1 MLIFLYFRGVK
12 RKNSWLRMLA
22 CCLLGVVAVSLNAA
36 PADSVRH
43 AAADSVQGTT
53 RDTTL
58 AAMDSVEFCLLTCQP
73 HDEIYSLYG
82 HTALRYHDLRSK
94 QDWAFNY
101 GVFNF
106 KAPYFVLRFV
116 FGLTDY
122 ELQAVPMSYFV
133 EEYRRFGSEVKE
145 QVLNLTPEEK
155 AALYYALAENVQ
167 PQNKI
172 YRYNYFY
179 DNCTTRARNIVE
191 RCIKGALQ
199 YPPSERDGEVTYREM
214 VHACTAQHPWA
225 TFGNDLLL
233 GVKSDLPTDMR
244 QQEFLPANLM
254 QDFAQA
260 YILNPDGSRRP
271 LVKETRTVVPAGQ
284 QTIKSGFPLSP
295 TWCAVI
301 LLVVS
306 LVIIVIEFKRKTIF
320 VWWDALLM
328 AAQGIVGIILVVM
341 IFSQHPTTSLNL
353 QLLLFNP
360 IPLLYIYKV
369 WKKRKTHY
377 WSILVAMAGLFYLGA
392 VWQDYAKGMEIVA
405 LCLLLRFWPHYK
417 FDI

>member
-133 EEYRRFGSEVKE
+133 EEYRRFGSEVTE

-233 GVKSDLPTDMR
+233 GVKSDLPTDMS

-271 LVKETRTVVPAGQ
+271 LPSK
-284 QTIKSGFPLSP
+284 
-295 TWCAVI
+295 
-301 LLVVS
+301 
-306 LVIIVIEFKRKTIF
+306 
-320 VWWDALLM
+320 
-328 AAQGIVGIILVVM
+328 AA
-341 IFSQHPTTSLNL
+341 SRCRP
-353 QLLLFNP
+353 P
-360 IPLLYIYKV
+360 
-369 WKKRKTHY
+369 
-377 WSILVAMAGLFYLGA
+377 GA
-392 VWQDYAKGMEIVA
+392 PSSCSSCHW
-405 LCLLLRFWPHYK
+405 
-417 FDI
+417 

>member
-1 MLIFLYFRGVK
+1 MAVLV
-12 RKNSWLRMLA
+12 
-22 CCLLGVVAVSLNAA
+22 CCLLVLVAVGA
-36 PADSVRH
+36 PPEGSTPPNLPKGGNSPTDSVGVKETQENSNKV
-43 AAADSVQGTT
+43 AG
-53 RDTTL
+53 
-58 AAMDSVEFCLLTCQP
+58 MDSVEFSLLTCQP

-82 HTALRYHDLRSK
+82 HTALRYHDLRTK

-122 ELQAVPMSYFV
+122 ELQAVPIGYFV
-133 EEYRRFGSEVKE
+133 EEYKRFGSEVTE
-145 QVLNLTPEEK
+145 QVINLTPEEK

-167 PQNKI
+167 PQNRV

-191 RCIKGALQ
+191 RCINGQIQ
-199 YPPSERDGEVTYREM
+199 YGGRWNEEGGTRNEATYRQM
-214 VHACTAQHPWA
+214 VHECTAQHPWA

-244 QQEFLPANLM
+244 QQEFLPANLK

-260 YILNPDGSRRP
+260 YILNTDGSRRP
-271 LVKETRTVVPAGQ
+271 LIKETRTLVPAGQ
-284 QTIKSGFPLSP
+284 QKVSSGFPLSP

-306 LVIIVIEFKRKTIF
+306 LAILCIEFKRKTIF

-328 AAQGIVGIILVVM
+328 LAQGLVGIMLVVM
-341 IFSQHPTTSLNL
+341 IFSQHPTTSINL

-360 IPLLYIYKV
+360 LPLLFIYKV
-369 WKKRKTHY
+369 VKRRKTRY
-377 WSILVAMAGLFYLGA
+377 WSILVAMVSLFYLGGI
-392 VWQDYAKGMEIVA
+392 WQDYAEGMEIVA
-405 LCLLLRFWPHYK
+405 LCLLLRFWPHYLLK
-417 FDI
+417 EK

>member
-1 MLIFLYFRGVK
+1 
-12 RKNSWLRMLA
+12 
-22 CCLLGVVAVSLNAA
+22 
-36 PADSVRH
+36 
-43 AAADSVQGTT
+43 
-53 RDTTL
+53 
-58 AAMDSVEFCLLTCQP
+58 MDSVEFCLLTCQP

-233 GVKSDLPTDMR
+233 GVKSDLPTDMS

-360 IPLLYIYKV
+360 LPLLFIYKV
-369 WKKRKTHY
+369 VKRRKTCY
-377 WSILVAMAGLFYLGA
+377 WNILVAMVSLFYLGGI
-392 VWQDYAKGMEIVA
+392 WQDYAEGMEIVA
-405 LCLLLRFWPHYK
+405 LCLLLRFWPHYLLK
-417 FDI
+417 EK

>member
-1 MLIFLYFRGVK
+1 
-12 RKNSWLRMLA
+12 
-22 CCLLGVVAVSLNAA
+22 
-36 PADSVRH
+36 
-43 AAADSVQGTT
+43 
-53 RDTTL
+53 
-58 AAMDSVEFCLLTCQP
+58 MDSVVFSLLTCQP

-82 HTALRYHDLRSK
+82 HTALRYHDLRTK

-106 KAPYFVLRFV
+106 KAPYFALRFV

-133 EEYRRFGSEVKE
+133 EEYRRFGSEVTE
-145 QVLNLTPEEK
+145 QVINLTPEEK

-167 PQNKI
+167 PENKV

-191 RCIKGALQ
+191 RCINGVPQ
-199 YPPSERDGEVTYREM
+199 YPPQGERQKDLTYRKM
-214 VHACTAQHPWA
+214 VHECTAQHPWA

-271 LVKETRTVVPAGQ
+271 LVKETRILVPAGQ
-284 QTIKSGFPLSP
+284 QTVSSAFPLSP

-306 LVIIVIEFKRKTIF
+306 LLILAIEFKRKAIF
-320 VWWDALLM
+320 VWWDIVLM
-328 AAQGIVGIILVVM
+328 LAQSFVGIILVVM
-341 IFSQHPTTSLNL
+341 IFSQHPTTSINL

-360 IPLLYIYKV
+360 LPLVFIYKV
-369 WKKRKTHY
+369 WKRRKTHY
-377 WSILVAMAGLFYLGA
+377 WSLLVTMAGLFYLGA
-392 VWQDYAKGMEIVA
+392 IWQDYAEGMEIVA
-405 LCLLLRFWPHYK
+405 LCLLLRFWPHYLLK
-417 FDI
+417 AEV